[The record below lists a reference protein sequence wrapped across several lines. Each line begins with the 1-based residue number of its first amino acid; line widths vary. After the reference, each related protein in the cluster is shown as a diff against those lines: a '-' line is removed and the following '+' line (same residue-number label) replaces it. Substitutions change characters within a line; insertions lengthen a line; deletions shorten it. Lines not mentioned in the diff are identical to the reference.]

1 MSTIRNKR
9 LLRTMEQLNFRQVPV
24 EDLKKVSRAIT
35 ILQQSNAKLS
45 KVLKQMHVFYE
56 RKYKLKLVELE
67 GALSHK
73 KRQIEQLE
81 EDIPTTFLFLVRQDN
96 VVHLIEDFEK
106 VNEILSQSGGG
117 KVLLCRLTKSLA
129 VERALCIAL
138 AKSNWGDSVK
148 LRDNNCLEFKH
159 AHDIDAYDK
168 EVRVMFNHNKQ

>member
-24 EDLKKVSRAIT
+24 EDLKKVSRAIS

-81 EDIPTTFLFLVRQDN
+81 EEIPTSFLFLVRQDN
-96 VVHLIEDFEK
+96 VVHLIEDFER
-106 VNEILSQSGGG
+106 VNEILCRGGG
-117 KVLLCRLTKSLA
+117 KVLLCRLTKNLA

-138 AKSNWGDSVK
+138 AKSNCADSVE
-148 LRDNNCLEFKH
+148 LREHNCLEFKH
-159 AHDIDAYDK
+159 TSDVDTFDK
-168 EVRVMFNHNKQ
+168 DVRLMFNHNKQ